1 MVLSVDSQSPL
12 ARFVSPNDVISAIDN
27 EVIQT
32 AEQTVKILNQRADHV
47 QLNMSL
53 DRLKNGKMERHTVR
67 VP

>member
-1 MVLSVDSQSPL
+1 
-12 ARFVSPNDVISAIDN
+12 
-27 EVIQT
+27 VIQT

-53 DRLKNGKMERHTVR
+53 DRLKDGKMEQHKVR